1 MLVVIDTSILLM
13 PFTDGLDLMGEL
25 ERVIGDVEPV
35 LAASVHEELHHHAE
49 GNDARARAAKGAL
62 RLTARWR
69 VEATELPGDDGVLD
83 VVRRLQAAVCSNDR
97 RLCDEAAKHGVP
109 VVSVRARRLQL
120 R

>member
-1 MLVVIDTSILLM
+1 MDVVLDTSVLLL
-13 PFTDGLDLMGEL
+13 PFTDGLDLFGEL
-25 ERVIGDVEPV
+25 ERVLGAYEPI
-35 LAASVHEELHHHAE
+35 LPASVHEELHHHAQ

-62 RLTARWR
+62 RLTAKWR

-83 VVRRLQAAVCSNDR
+83 VVRRLHAAVCSNDK

-109 VVSVRARRLQL
+109 VVSVRARRLTL